1 MRESQM
7 KKIIAAAVAA
17 AFVAPAFAAD
27 VTISGAGEV
36 IFIDTAGSTSTQ
48 VDQAFTVGASTEL
61 ANGMTVSTDINIG
74 ADDDG
79 ENSKAIFNEGGNSVT
94 VSGAFGKIDIGDTS
108 GAVDAIDDVTESA
121 KELGVG
127 SGGNDA
133 AVLWTLP
140 SLAEGLTVNLSMN
153 TDTNT
158 ADSDVD
164 SAGKANGVSVKYAN
178 SGLTVG
184 YGVNDYDSNVEEAIY
199 NATYSMSGV
208 TVAMESLKDTAADG
222 TETKYSNFGITY
234 ATGDLKLGYETQE
247 KKSSGSV
254 SNEYNIV
261 TAQYSLGGGVTA
273 YVETYEDTKTAD
285 SDKTAL
291 GLEFKF

>member
-7 KKIIAAAVAA
+7 KKIIAAAVAT

-27 VTISGAGEV
+27 VTVSGASEV
-36 IFIDTAGSTSTQ
+36 IFIDTAGTTSTQ
-48 VDQAFTVGASTEL
+48 VDQIFTVSATQEL
-61 ANGMTVSTDINIG
+61 SNGMTVSTDINMG

-79 ENSKAIFNEGGNSVT
+79 ETGLFNEGGNSVT
-94 VSGAFGKIDIGDTS
+94 VSGAFGKIDMGDTS
-108 GAVDAIDDVTESA
+108 GAVDAIDDITESA

-140 SLAEGLTVNLSMN
+140 TFAEGLTINLSMN
-153 TDTNT
+153 TDENT

-164 SAGKANGVSVKYAN
+164 TAGKANGASVKYSN
-178 SGLTVG
+178 SGLTIG

-199 NATYSMSGV
+199 NASYSMSGV
-208 TVAMESLKDTAADG
+208 TVAMESLKDTTAAG
-222 TETKYSNFGITY
+222 AETKYSNFGITY
-234 ATGDLKLGYETQE
+234 KTGALLLGYETQE

-261 TAQYSLGGGVTA
+261 TAQYSLGDGVTA
-273 YVETYEDTKTAD
+273 YVETYEDTKTAN

>member
-36 IFIDTAGSTSTQ
+36 IFIDAAGSTETQ
-48 VDQAFTVGASTEL
+48 VDQVFTVAATTEL
-61 ANGMTVSTDINIG
+61 ANGMTVSTDINVG
-74 ADDDG
+74 ADAKTEYG
-79 ENSKAIFNEGGNSVT
+79 IFNEGGNSVT
-94 VSGAFGKIDIGDTS
+94 ISGAFGKVDIGDTS
-108 GAVDAIDDVTESA
+108 GAVDAIDDITESA

-127 SGGNDA
+127 SGGDDA

-140 SLAEGLTVNLSMN
+140 SLAEGLTINLSMN

-158 ADSDVD
+158 ADSDVS

-199 NATYSMSGV
+199 NASYSMSGV

-222 TETKYSNFGITY
+222 SETKYSNFGITY
-234 ATGDLKLGYETQE
+234 TTGDLLLGYETQE
-247 KKSSGSV
+247 KKASGSV

>member
-36 IFIDTAGSTSTQ
+36 IFIDAAGSTSTQ
-48 VDQAFTVGASTEL
+48 VDQVFTVGASTEL
-61 ANGMTVSTDINIG
+61 ANGMTVSTDINMG

-79 ENSKAIFNEGGNSVT
+79 ETGLFNEGGNSVT
-94 VSGAFGKIDIGDTS
+94 ISGAFGKIDIGDTS

-164 SAGKANGVSVKYAN
+164 SAGKANGVSVKYSN
-178 SGLTVG
+178 SGLTLG

-208 TVAMESLKDTAADG
+208 TVAMESLKDTTAAG
-222 TETKYSNFGITY
+222 AETKYSNFGITY
-234 ATGDLKLGYETQE
+234 KTGDLMLGYETQE
-247 KKSSGSV
+247 KKASGSV
-254 SNEYNIV
+254 SNEYNVV
-261 TAQYSLGGGVTA
+261 TVQYSLGGGVTA
-273 YVETYEDTKTAD
+273 YAETYEDTKTAN

>member
-7 KKIIAAAVAA
+7 KKIIAAAVAT

-27 VTISGAGEV
+27 VTVSGASEV
-36 IFIDTAGSTSTQ
+36 IFIDTAGTTSTQ
-48 VDQAFTVGASTEL
+48 VDQVFTVSATQEL
-61 ANGMTVSTDINIG
+61 SNGMTVSTDINMG

-79 ENSKAIFNEGGNSVT
+79 ETGLFNEGGNSVT
-94 VSGAFGKIDIGDTS
+94 VSGAFGKIDMGDTS
-108 GAVDAIDDVTESA
+108 GAVDAIDDITESA

-140 SLAEGLTVNLSMN
+140 TFAEGLTINLSMN
-153 TDTNT
+153 TDENT

-164 SAGKANGVSVKYAN
+164 TAGKANGASVKYSN
-178 SGLTVG
+178 SGLTIG

-199 NATYSMSGV
+199 NASYSMSGV
-208 TVAMESLKDTAADG
+208 TVAMESLKDTTAAG
-222 TETKYSNFGITY
+222 AETKYSNFGITY
-234 ATGDLKLGYETQE
+234 KTGALLLGYETQE

-261 TAQYSLGGGVTA
+261 TAQYSLGDGVTA
-273 YVETYEDTKTAD
+273 YVETYEDTKTAN

>member
-1 MRESQM
+1 MRETQM

-36 IFIDTAGSTSTQ
+36 IFIDAAGSTSTQ
-48 VDQAFTVGASTEL
+48 VDQVFTVGASTEL

-94 VSGAFGKIDIGDTS
+94 VSGAFGTIDIGDTS

-127 SGGNDA
+127 TGGDDA

-208 TVAMESLKDTAADG
+208 TVALESLKDTAADG

-234 ATGDLKLGYETQE
+234 KTGDLMLGYETQE
-247 KKSSGSV
+247 KKASGSV

>member
-1 MRESQM
+1 MRETQM
-7 KKIIAAAVAA
+7 KKIIAAAVAT

-48 VDQAFTVGASTEL
+48 VDQAFTVAASTEL

-94 VSGAFGKIDIGDTS
+94 ISGAFGKIDIGDTS
-108 GAVDAIDDVTESA
+108 GAVDAIDDITESA
-121 KELGVG
+121 KELGQG
-127 SGGNDA
+127 TDGDDA

-140 SLAEGLTVNLSMN
+140 TLVEGLTVNVSLN

-164 SAGKANGVSVKYAN
+164 SAGKANGVSVKYSN
-178 SGLTVG
+178 SGLTIG

-199 NATYSMSGV
+199 NASYSMSGV
-208 TVAMESLKDTAADG
+208 TLALESLKDTTAAG
-222 TETKYSNFGITY
+222 VETKQNAYGLTY
-234 ATGDLKLGYETQE
+234 KTGDLLIGVETQE
-247 KKSSGSV
+247 QSSAGSV
-254 SNEYNIV
+254 ATDYTIYTV
-261 TAQYSLGGGVTA
+261 QYSLGGGVTA
-273 YVETYEDTKTAD
+273 YIETSDDAKTAN
-285 SDKTAL
+285 SDTTAA

>member
-1 MRESQM
+1 M

-48 VDQAFTVGASTEL
+48 VDQVFTVGASTEL
-61 ANGMTVSTDINIG
+61 ANGMTVSTDINMG

-79 ENSKAIFNEGGNSVT
+79 ETGLFNEGGNSVT
-94 VSGAFGKIDIGDTS
+94 ISGAFGNIDIGDTS

-208 TVAMESLKDTAADG
+208 TVALESLKDTAADG
-222 TETKYSNFGITY
+222 TETKYSNYGITY
-234 ATGDLKLGYETQE
+234 KTGDLLLGYETQE

-261 TAQYSLGGGVTA
+261 TVQYSLGGGVTA
-273 YVETYEDTKTAD
+273 YAETYEDTKTAD